1 VPLLKGS
8 RWTGTGERIKG
19 LSLLVTAMAG
29 LCFDM
34 YGTLCDTSSVRTRL
48 GAELGVADRLVA
60 AVDETWRRK
69 QLQYSYQS
77 AQMDDYE
84 PFWAITEHALDY
96 ALAQYDLDPDPDAR
110 TRILRAYDHLDP
122 FPGAA
127 EALDRLSAAG
137 HDVVVLSNGNPAM
150 LERLADDAGLSP
162 HLDDILSAHA
172 VRTFKPDPAV
182 YEHAAE
188 TLDRPLGDCR
198 LISSNAWDI
207 AGAGNAGMATTW
219 VNRTRDPPEAI
230 GARPDREVDSL
241 SDVAEDLY

>member
-1 VPLLKGS
+1 
-8 RWTGTGERIKG
+8 
-19 LSLLVTAMAG
+19 MAG

-48 GAELGVADRLVA
+48 GEELGVADRLVA

-84 PFWAITEHALDY
+84 PFWSITDHALDY
-96 ALAQYDLDPDPDAR
+96 ALAQYDLDPDAETR
-110 TRILRAYDHLDP
+110 ERILGAYDHLEP
-122 FPGAA
+122 FPGAV
-127 EALDRLSAAG
+127 ETLDRLSAAG
-137 HDVVVLSNGNPAM
+137 HDVVVLSNGDPEM
-150 LERLADDAGLSP
+150 LERLAENAGLAP
-162 HLDDILSAHA
+162 HLDGIVSAHG

-188 TLDRPLGDCR
+188 TLDRPLDACR
-198 LISSNAWDI
+198 LISSNAWDV
-207 AGAGNAGMATTW
+207 AGAGNAGMATAW

-230 GARPDREVDSL
+230 GARPDVEVTTLPAVVDALGSP
-241 SDVAEDLY
+241 

>member
-1 VPLLKGS
+1 
-8 RWTGTGERIKG
+8 
-19 LSLLVTAMAG
+19 MAG

-48 GAELGVADRLVA
+48 GEALGVPERLVA

-84 PFWAITEHALDY
+84 PFWAITGHALDY
-96 ALAQYDLDPDPDAR
+96 ALAAYDLDPTPD
-110 TRILRAYDHLDP
+110 TREHIRSAYDHLDP
-122 FPGAA
+122 FPGAV
-127 EALDRLSAAG
+127 EALTRLGEAG

-150 LERLADDAGLSP
+150 LERLAENAGLAP
-162 HLDDILSAHA
+162 HLDGVLSADA

-188 TLDRPLGDCR
+188 TLDRPLDDCR
-198 LISSNAWDI
+198 LISSNAWDV

-219 VNRTRDPPEAI
+219 VNRTRDPPESI
-230 GARPDREVDSL
+230 GATPDRIVDTL
-241 SDVAEDLY
+241 PVVADELC

>member
-1 VPLLKGS
+1 
-8 RWTGTGERIKG
+8 
-19 LSLLVTAMAG
+19 MAG

-48 GAELGVADRLVA
+48 GEELGVPDRLVA

-84 PFWAITEHALDY
+84 PFWEITGRALDY
-96 ALAQYDLDPDPDAR
+96 ALAAYDLDTDAE
-110 TRILRAYDHLDP
+110 TRDRVRAAYDHLDP

-127 EALDRLSAAG
+127 ETLDRLSAAG
-137 HDVVVLSNGNPAM
+137 HEVVILSNGNPAM
-150 LERLADDAGLSP
+150 LERLADEAGLSP
-162 HLDDILSAHA
+162 HLDGILSAHA
-172 VRTFKPDPAV
+172 VRTFKPDPSV

-188 TLDRPLGDCR
+188 TLDRPVDDCR
-198 LISSNAWDI
+198 LVSSNAWDV

-219 VNRTRDPPEAI
+219 VNRARDPPETI
-230 GARPDREVDSL
+230 GARPDREVASL
-241 SDVAEDLY
+241 PAAADDLC

>member
-1 VPLLKGS
+1 
-8 RWTGTGERIKG
+8 
-19 LSLLVTAMAG
+19 MAG

-48 GAELGVADRLVA
+48 GEALDVPERLVA

-84 PFWAITEHALDY
+84 PFWEITGHALDY
-96 ALAQYDLDPDPDAR
+96 ALAAYDLDPTPD
-110 TRILRAYDHLDP
+110 TRERIRSAYDRLDP
-122 FPGAA
+122 FPGAV
-127 EALDRLSAAG
+127 EALTRLGEAG

-150 LERLADDAGLSP
+150 LERLAENAGLAP
-162 HLDDILSAHA
+162 HLDGVLSADA

-188 TLDRPLGDCR
+188 TLDRPLDDCR
-198 LISSNAWDI
+198 LISSNAWDV

-219 VNRTRDPPEAI
+219 VNRTRDPPESI
-230 GARPDREVDSL
+230 GATPGRIADTLPA
-241 SDVAEDLY
+241 VADDLC

>member
-1 VPLLKGS
+1 
-8 RWTGTGERIKG
+8 
-19 LSLLVTAMAG
+19 MAG

-48 GAELGVADRLVA
+48 GEALGVPERLVA

-84 PFWAITEHALDY
+84 PFWEITGHALDY
-96 ALAQYDLDPDPDAR
+96 ALAAYDLDPTPD
-110 TRILRAYDHLDP
+110 TREYIRSAYDHLDP
-122 FPGAA
+122 FSGAV
-127 EALDRLSAAG
+127 EALTRLGEAG

-150 LERLADDAGLSP
+150 LERLAENAGLAP
-162 HLDDILSAHA
+162 HLDDVLSADA

-188 TLDRPLGDCR
+188 TLDRPLDDCR
-198 LISSNAWDI
+198 LISSNAWDV

-219 VNRTRDPPEAI
+219 VNRTRDPPESI
-230 GARPDREVDSL
+230 GATPDRIVDTL
-241 SDVAEDLY
+241 PVVADELC

>member
-1 VPLLKGS
+1 
-8 RWTGTGERIKG
+8 
-19 LSLLVTAMAG
+19 VTTRMAG

-48 GAELGVADRLVA
+48 GAELGVAETLVA

-77 AQMDDYE
+77 AQMDEYR
-84 PFWAITEHALDY
+84 PFWEVTDRALSY
-96 ALAQYDLDPDPDAR
+96 ALAQFDLDPDEATR
-110 TRILRAYDHLDP
+110 ERILSAYDDLEP

-127 EALDRLSAAG
+127 ETLDRLGAAG

-150 LERLADDAGLSP
+150 LERLAENAGLAD

-182 YEHAAE
+182 YEHAADS
-188 TLDRPLGDCR
+188 LDRPLGDCR
-198 LISSNAWDI
+198 LVSSNAWDV
-207 AGAGNAGMATTW
+207 AGASAAGMATTW
-219 VNRTRDPPEAI
+219 VNRDRDPAETI
-230 GARPDREVDSL
+230 GGRPDTVVRTL
-241 SDVAEDLY
+241 PAVADDLL